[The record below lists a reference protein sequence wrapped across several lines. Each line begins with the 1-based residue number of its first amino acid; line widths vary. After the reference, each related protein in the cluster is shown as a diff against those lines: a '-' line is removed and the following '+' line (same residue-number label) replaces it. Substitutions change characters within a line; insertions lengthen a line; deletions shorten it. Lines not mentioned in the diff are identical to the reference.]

1 MYLLCDLKEV
11 LALSGPQIAH
21 LSMGVFLS
29 LYPVNKVGSLAS
41 LGEVRAHNTYQD
53 QALPWAPQAVSG
65 IMTPALRLSPAD

>member
-29 LYPVNKVGSLAS
+29 LYLMNKVGSLAS
-41 LGEVRAHNTYQD
+41 
-53 QALPWAPQAVSG
+53 P
-65 IMTPALRLSPAD
+65 